1 MKKTI
6 ISIFLLLNFICKG
19 QCPVVTC
26 PSSCTITCNNP
37 ATVTA
42 TSNYSTNIT
51 SRWIGP
57 GNVPIFSTGSATSIV
72 HINAI
77 GWPVA
82 ADTYTVEFKDNVS
95 NCLVTKT
102 VTAVLQSTTN
112 IFLMSGSSYTQS
124 CPNSILTFTFNL
136 ANTYPI
142 PGGIVLMA
150 FGPVNTTPTFTN
162 YLPTATINTC
172 GNYYFSAKDPLS
184 TCQASSYTITIGC
197 STDSIP
203 YLSANAFD
211 TICNGSSTTIYAY
224 GANSYSWNTGVT
236 TSSINVS
243 PNINTTY
250 TVTGINGGCSG
261 TQTMEI
267 TVRPQ
272 PTVTA
277 FNKTICAGDAIKLSA
292 TGALSYSWNNYPNL
306 QSPIVSP
313 SVTTVYTV
321 TGTDA
326 NGCSNVAIST
336 VTVNECVGILPNS
349 KITSSFSLFPN
360 PAAEYITFSHRSFND
375 FSMLEI
381 YTSLGQLLFHEI
393 IKSESTTLSIKKLPS
408 GLYYARLVENG
419 ISETQKF
426 IKE

>member
-6 ISIFLLLNFICKG
+6 ISILLLLNFLCNA
-19 QCPVVTC
+19 QCPIVTC

-42 TSNYSTNIT
+42 TSNYSTNIS

-57 GNVPIFSTGSATSIV
+57 GNVPVFSTGSATSIV
-72 HINAI
+72 RINAI
-77 GWPVA
+77 GGTS
-82 ADTYTVEFKDNVS
+82 TYTVEFKDNTS

-102 VTAVLQSTTN
+102 VTAVLQSTTGVFF
-112 IFLMSGSSYTQS
+112 ISGSSYTQS
-124 CPNSILTFTFNL
+124 CPNSILTFTFDGGSS
-136 ANTYPI
+136 YPV
-142 PGGIVLMA
+142 PGGPLLFAV
-150 FGPVNTTPTFTN
+150 GPVNTLPTFTS
-162 YLPTATINTC
+162 YPIVTINTC

-184 TCQASSYTITIGC
+184 ACQASSYTITIGC

-211 TICNGSSTTIYAY
+211 TICRGSSTTIYAY
-224 GANSYSWNTGVT
+224 GANSYSWNTGAT

-277 FNKTICAGDAIKLSA
+277 LNKTICAGDAIKLSA
-292 TGALSYSWNNYPNL
+292 TGAVSYSWSNYPNI
-306 QSPIVSP
+306 QSPVVSP
-313 SVTTVYTV
+313 SVTSVYTV
-321 TGTDA
+321 TGTDI
-326 NGCSNVAIST
+326 NGCSNVATST
-336 VTVNECVGILPNS
+336 VSVNECVGISIQS

-360 PAAEYITFSHRSFND
+360 PAVEYITFSHHTFSD

-381 YTSLGQLLFHEI
+381 YTSLEQLLFQEMI
-393 IKSESTTLSIKKLPS
+393 TSESTILSIKKLRS
-408 GLYYARLVENG
+408 GLYYACLTENG